1 MVPNTE
7 TLTGAW
13 KKKDAALQRP
23 SRDRRPRPGLQT
35 ALQAV
40 GDNSCESTLP
50 QPWGRERRGVI
61 SALQEAQDLYLVLRV
76 RR

>member
-23 SRDRRPRPGLQT
+23 SRERGPRPGLQT

-40 GDNSCESTLP
+40 GDNGCESTLP
-50 QPWGRERRGVI
+50 QPWGEVI
-61 SALQEAQDLYLVLRV
+61 SPLQEAGDLYLVLRG